1 MTGNDENVR
10 QRYASRDVKYQR
22 WVEILFDL
30 LVVRRL
36 TPGDSIKHLSACACS
51 SAVRKRLFPFL
62 LLLPF
67 FFLNE
72 DCSGKFWVDREC
84 TAACV
89 CVRVG
94 REGLEGSSR
103 DPCLRCVKA
112 SCYVIWG
119 GGYSLGRRGR
129 KGAHTLA
136 HLTTESGVHGTRYA
150 SRLTARCPDRQP
162 AFADHRATD
171 SDSERLH
178 NRSATL
184 TEDQRILLV
193 LIFCC

>member
-119 GGYSLGRRGR
+119 GWLFVGKARE
-129 KGAHTLA
+129 KGSTH
-136 HLTTESGVHGTRYA
+136 
-150 SRLTARCPDRQP
+150 ARSP
-162 AFADHRATD
+162 
-171 SDSERLH
+171 H
-178 NRSATL
+178 NRKWRSRNTL
-184 TEDQRILLV
+184 RQQVDSSLSRQAASL
-193 LIFCC
+193 CGPQSD